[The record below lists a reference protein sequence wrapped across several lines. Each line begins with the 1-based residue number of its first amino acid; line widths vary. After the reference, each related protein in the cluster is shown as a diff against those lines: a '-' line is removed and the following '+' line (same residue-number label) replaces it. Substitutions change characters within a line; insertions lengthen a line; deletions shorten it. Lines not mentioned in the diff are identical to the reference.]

1 MTAIEGDAIAK
12 KELKGRLT
20 AYQNMLF
27 NSLYLNF
34 ENANWTFNKEKLKEN
49 NLSSIA
55 SNVSD
60 KVFHATPVVHNELV
74 VRDKLSTMAMSGA
87 TNLIT
92 LMFNKGEQKNL
103 GMEGHPPE
111 FGIYLSIIKSNN
123 LHIKKGDEYEFS
135 MEKTKN
141 KNLKQMYQDFLK
153 IIKSSKEAV
162 NVSDIYA
169 HFVQQPY
176 GMKAG
181 MLPILLAVFFKSSE
195 ASCAFYN
202 KDEVGRESLN
212 NRF

>member
-1 MTAIEGDAIAK
+1 M
-12 KELKGRLT
+12 
-20 AYQNMLF
+20 
-27 NSLYLNF
+27 
-34 ENANWTFNKEKLKEN
+34 
-49 NLSSIA
+49 
-55 SNVSD
+55 SD
-60 KVFHATPVVHNELV
+60 KVFHATPVVNNELV

-202 KDEVGRESLN
+202 KDEVGRESLITDFDQRIAERLYHLPETLKIMFVKIEGEKQVILN
-212 NRF
+212 EFKSYVEKNFLDNKQIENQLLYMF